1 MREIILHFKK
11 LDWILIL
18 IVLLLV
24 GIGLVSIYSS
34 SLARGDFLNFKKQ
47 IVFFLFGFF
56 LMILLSFIDWR
67 GIKEEP
73 YLILFFYFIC
83 FFGILGLLF
92 LAPKIRG
99 TQHWYK
105 IGFFTIDPIEF
116 LKIVLVLLLAK
127 YFSKRHIEM
136 YKLSH
141 IILSGIYVFLPSI
154 FIFLQPD
161 LGSTLV
167 LISLWIGILIISG
180 IKLRHFLLLCLFAIF
195 IFILSWQFFLKEY
208 QKARIISFFVP
219 IDPLGVSWSQIQ
231 AKIAIG
237 NGGIFGQGFAK
248 GSQTKYRFLPEPQ
261 TDFIFA
267 AIAEEFGFL
276 GITLL
281 LFLFFILIWRIQ
293 RIAFLTQSNFA
304 RLFAGGFNI
313 LLISQ
318 LFINIGM
325 NLGLLPI
332 IGIGLPFVSY
342 GGSALISNFIA
353 LGILESIKVHC

>member
-1 MREIILHFKK
+1 MKEIILHFKK

-18 IVLLLV
+18 ASIFLV
-24 GIGLVSIYSS
+24 GIGLISIYSS
-34 SLARGDFLNFKKQ
+34 SLARGNFLNFKKQ
-47 IVFFLFGFF
+47 IIFFALGFV
-56 LMILLSFIDWR
+56 LMLLASFIDWR

-73 YLILFFYFIC
+73 YLILFLYLIC
-83 FFGILGLLF
+83 LFGILGLLF
-92 LAPKIRG
+92 LAPKVRG
-99 TQHWYK
+99 ARHWYK
-105 IGFFTIDPIEF
+105 IGFFTIDPVEF
-116 LKIVLVLLLAK
+116 LKIVLLLLLAK

-141 IILSGIYVFLPSI
+141 IILSGIYVILPSI

-167 LISLWIGILIISG
+167 LIFLWVGVLIISG
-180 IKLRHFLLLCLFAIF
+180 IKIRHFLLLCFLAILV
-195 IFILSWQFFLKEY
+195 FILAWQFFLKDY

-219 IDPLGVSWSQIQ
+219 IDPLGVGWSQNQ

-237 NGGIFGQGFAK
+237 NGGIFGQGLGK

-267 AIAEEFGFL
+267 AIAEEVGFL
-276 GITLL
+276 GITFL
-281 LFLFFILIWRIQ
+281 LFLFFLLIWRIQ
-293 RIAFLTQSNFA
+293 KIAFLTQSNFA
-304 RLFAGGFNI
+304 RLFAGGFNV
-313 LLISQ
+313 LLVSQ

-342 GGSALISNFIA
+342 GGSALISNFVA